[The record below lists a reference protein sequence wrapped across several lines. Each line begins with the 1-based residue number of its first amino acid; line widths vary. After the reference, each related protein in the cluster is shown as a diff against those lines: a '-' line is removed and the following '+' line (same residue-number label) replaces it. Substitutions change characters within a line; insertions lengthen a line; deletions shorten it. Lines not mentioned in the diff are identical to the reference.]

1 MPRVTGPGMRITGW
15 GSALPD
21 KVVTN
26 DDLAATLDTSD
37 SWIVERTGIR
47 ERRIG
52 GTTAGLAAEAG
63 AAALTSA
70 GLTGADI
77 DVLVLATSTP
87 DQALPGSSAHVH
99 ELLGIR
105 GGAFDLN
112 AACSGFVYALAA
124 GAGLV
129 ATGSQRV
136 LVIGSDTMSRITD
149 WDDRSTAILFA
160 DGAGAVVLEAA
171 DGPGA
176 LLSYELGADGTT
188 RGLLYADLG
197 GYMLMEGRELFRR
210 AVRAMVESAQI
221 CLDQAGVTIDQVALL
236 VPHQANIRIID
247 AAASRLGISSDRTAS
262 VLDRTGNTSAGSIP
276 LALVD
281 AVEAGRLSPGDLVLM
296 CGFGAGM
303 TTASAL
309 VRWDAEGGDGPGGTT
324 RSASEADGGPG

>member
-1 MPRVTGPGMRITGW
+1 MATVTGPGLRITGW

-26 DDLAATLDTSD
+26 ADLEATLDTSD
-37 SWIVERTGIR
+37 RWIVERTGIH

-63 AAALTSA
+63 AAALAVA

-99 ELLGIR
+99 QLLGIR

-112 AACSGFVYALAA
+112 AACSGFVYGLAA

-149 WDDRSTAILFA
+149 QEDRSTAILFA
-160 DGAGAVVLEAA
+160 DGAGAVVLEAT

-176 LLSYELGADGTT
+176 LLSYDLGADGTT

-197 GYMLMEGRELFRR
+197 SYMIMEGRELFRR
-210 AVRAMVESAQI
+210 AVRAMVDSVQTCLAQGG
-221 CLDQAGVTIDQVALL
+221 ATVDQVALL
-236 VPHQANIRIID
+236 VPHQANIRIIE
-247 AAASRLGISSDRTAS
+247 AAATRLGISMDRTAV

-281 AVEAGRLSPGDLVLM
+281 AVDNDRLSPGDLIVM

-309 VRWDAEGGDGPGGTT
+309 VRWDGAGP
-324 RSASEADGGPG
+324 R